1 MPKIISF
8 INQKGGTG
16 KTTLSLNISAI
27 LADKGYKVLLIDT
40 DAQGNLTNT
49 FIQNPKK
56 TLYDVMVKDN
66 PLHDVLVKTSLNHNL
81 DIIPNNILS
90 YDINLIL
97 APEIARE
104 LKLKNALDK
113 DNLKYD
119 YIIIDCN
126 PSLDVCL
133 INVLCCSNI
142 VYILIDTSAY
152 SFVGLTNLVNFI
164 EKVKPLNPNLNIG
177 GFIFN
182 NIDRRTTL
190 FKEII
195 DAVNHIYPD
204 KLLKTTISLNSIYP
218 KMQLKKETILS
229 NKNTKSYLELSKL
242 TEEIING

>member
-27 LADKGYKVLLIDT
+27 LADKGYKVLLIET

-49 FIQNPKK
+49 FIQDPKK
-56 TLYDVMVKDN
+56 TLYDGMVKDN
-66 PLHDVLVKTSLNHNL
+66 PLHDVIVKTSLNHNL

-90 YDINLIL
+90 CDINLIL

-113 DNLKYD
+113 DNL
-119 YIIIDCN
+119 
-126 PSLDVCL
+126 
-133 INVLCCSNI
+133 
-142 VYILIDTSAY
+142 
-152 SFVGLTNLVNFI
+152 
-164 EKVKPLNPNLNIG
+164 
-177 GFIFN
+177 
-182 NIDRRTTL
+182 
-190 FKEII
+190 I

-218 KMQLKKETILS
+218 KMQFKKETILS